1 MATATLELTLTKE
14 QKKLHKLIKKS
25 TEKKGAEGAIVVPG
39 SEDVNAL
46 YNAQL
51 IDAVSVEGDD
61 SKAKVWFK
69 ADLPTQETSKTELV
83 VPLELEEGFPAPAEA
98 LRGGRKP
105 EQYPFS
111 KMKIG
116 DSFLIPVTEKHPTP
130 WESFASTVTSANRRF
145 STASTTEF
153 TTNRK
158 GVKVAKRIYT
168 RKWTLRRVNKG
179 DQYPNGKVEVQTG
192 ARIYC
197 IVPPAEKK

>member
-1 MATATLELTLTKE
+1 MTKE

-25 TEKKGAEGAIVVPG
+25 TETKGASGAIVVPG
-39 SEDVNAL
+39 SDDVKAL
-46 YNAQL
+46 YDAQL
-51 IDAVSVEGDD
+51 IDAASVEGDD

-69 ADLPTQETSKTELV
+69 ADPPVQETPKTELAA
-83 VPLELEEGFPAPAEA
+83 PPELDEGFPAPAEA

-116 DSFLIPVTEKHPTP
+116 DSFLIPVTDKHPTP

-145 STASTTEF
+145 STASPTEF

-158 GVKVAKRIYT
+158 GIKVAKRIYT

-179 DQYPNGKVEVQTG
+179 DQYPNGKTEVQSG

-197 IVPPAEKK
+197 ITPPAEK